1 MKKVLPKSMYKHF
14 LYLSIAIRIL
24 LSSSLIQYYTD
35 YAGQLLQYFVQIFS
49 DIYGKDQIVYN
60 VHSLIHLANDA
71 KQFDVL
77 DNCSLSKY
85 ESYLGRLKKLV
96 CSPHAPCVQ
105 IVKRIFEIQSQDSN
119 KLLISEVCKFSKP
132 HMNGPLFISY
142 ASCVQYKQCQ
152 MSKYFISIT
161 VGDNCFIVKGKMG
174 VVRNIFQDHPP
185 KKSTS
190 GCIMFEGF
198 SVVRSFFTIPISS
211 DCLSIYYVEK
221 PNGLYEIYE
230 LTNILTKC
238 VLLPY
243 KTGYVVLPQMH
254 Y

>member
-1 MKKVLPKSMYKHF
+1 
-14 LYLSIAIRIL
+14 
-24 LSSSLIQYYTD
+24 
-35 YAGQLLQYFVQIFS
+35 
-49 DIYGKDQIVYN
+49 
-60 VHSLIHLANDA
+60 
-71 KQFDVL
+71 
-77 DNCSLSKY
+77 
-85 ESYLGRLKKLV
+85 
-96 CSPHAPCVQ
+96 
-105 IVKRIFEIQSQDSN
+105 
-119 KLLISEVCKFSKP
+119 
-132 HMNGPLFISY
+132 MNGPLFISY

-174 VVRNIFQDHPP
+174 LVRNIFQDHPP
-185 KKSTS
+185 KKPTS
-190 GCIMFEGF
+190 GYIMFEGF

-221 PNGLYEIYE
+221 PNGLYEVYE
-230 LTNILTKC
+230 LTNISTKF